1 MRQLYPSQR
10 YQVESYR
17 TDSQPTFNCVEV
29 FPLTTPQLLSYLT
42 SRGIDYKIAMEQC
55 KEIHY
60 RYNMNQYYAVA
71 FENIQEDMK
80 FAIPI
85 SKVAYLTKIHFSHHG
100 Q

>member
-1 MRQLYPSQR
+1 
-10 YQVESYR
+10 
-17 TDSQPTFNCVEV
+17 VEV
-29 FPLTTPQLLSYLT
+29 FPLTTPQLLSIIPHI

-71 FENIQEDMK
+71 FENIQGGYEIRNPLFQRMHLSE
-80 FAIPI
+80 IHI
-85 SKVAYLTKIHFSHHG
+85 S